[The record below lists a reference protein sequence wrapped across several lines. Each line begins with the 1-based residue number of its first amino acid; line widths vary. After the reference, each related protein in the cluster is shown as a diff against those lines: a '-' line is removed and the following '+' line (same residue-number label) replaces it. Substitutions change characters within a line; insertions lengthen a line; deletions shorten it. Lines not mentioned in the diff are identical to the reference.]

1 MRGMSPCDGSTRD
14 ARRSDAMTMVQLD
27 SNNPRSLRGV
37 ALAAQAASWL
47 RIRLADGRTGYG
59 MPSTADP
66 LHYWLVTTTSCTCP
80 SFAHGNGRA
89 CKHVFACRLFTVL
102 SGPAVSQPAKRES
115 SDALWARFEG
125 E

>member
-1 MRGMSPCDGSTRD
+1 
-14 ARRSDAMTMVQLD
+14 MTMVQLD
-27 SNNPRSLRGV
+27 TDNPRSLRGV

-47 RIRLADGRTGYG
+47 RIRLADGCTGYG

-66 LHYWLVTTTSCTCP
+66 LHYRLTSDNSCTCP
-80 SFAHGNGRA
+80 DHRFRQVACGHIFA
-89 CKHVFACRLFTVL
+89 VRLFEVL
-102 SGPAVSQPAKRES
+102 SGVPVSQPVKREP

>member
-1 MRGMSPCDGSTRD
+1 
-14 ARRSDAMTMVQLD
+14 MVQLD

-66 LHYWLVTTTSCTCP
+66 NHYWLTNDTSCTCP
-80 SFAHGNGRA
+80 DHRYRQE
-89 CKHVFACRLFTVL
+89 ACRHIFAVRLYEVL
-102 SGPAVSQPAKRES
+102 G
-115 SDALWARFEG
+115 G
-125 E
+125 ITT

>member
-1 MRGMSPCDGSTRD
+1 VVVT
-14 ARRSDAMTMVQLD
+14 LD
-27 SNNPRSLRGV
+27 TTNPRSLRGA

-66 LHYWLVTTTSCTCP
+66 LHYWLVTATSCDCP
-80 SFAHGNGRA
+80 DFRYGNGRA
-89 CKHVFACRLFTVL
+89 CKHVVACRLFTVL
-102 SGPAVSQPAKRES
+102 SGVPVSQPAKRES

>member
-1 MRGMSPCDGSTRD
+1 V
-14 ARRSDAMTMVQLD
+14 TMVQLD
-27 SNNPRSLRGV
+27 SENPRSLRGV

-66 LHYWLVTTTSCTCP
+66 LHYWLTSTDFCSCP
-80 SFAHGNGRA
+80 DHRFRQVACGHIFAA
-89 CKHVFACRLFTVL
+89 RLFEVL
-102 SGPAVSQPAKRES
+102 SGVPVSQPAKRES

>member
-1 MRGMSPCDGSTRD
+1 
-14 ARRSDAMTMVQLD
+14 MVVTLD

-66 LHYWLVTTTSCTCP
+66 NRYWLVTATSCDCP
-80 SFAHGNGRA
+80 DAKYGNGRA
-89 CKHVFACRLFTVL
+89 CKHSFAVRLYEVL
-102 SGPAVSQPAKRES
+102 SGMPVNQPAKRES